1 MAADSCRQQDLRR
14 TLVPGEA
21 LRHPDGPKCRRR
33 VDNNI
38 LIIPAHPDF
47 ASIAV
52 SLRQPVF
59 WDRRLFGV

>member
-1 MAADSCRQQDLRR
+1 M
-14 TLVPGEA
+14 PGEA